1 MASCYKRVNFYDL
14 CRLCAQNIYKEKINI
29 FEQEGVKKELQ
40 AKIKKCLAINVKNR
54 LNSAFTLY
62 LMYTCR

>member
-40 AKIKKCLAINVKNR
+40 AKIKKCLAINVKKPTQLCFYIVFNV
-54 LNSAFTLY
+54 Y
-62 LMYTCR
+62 L